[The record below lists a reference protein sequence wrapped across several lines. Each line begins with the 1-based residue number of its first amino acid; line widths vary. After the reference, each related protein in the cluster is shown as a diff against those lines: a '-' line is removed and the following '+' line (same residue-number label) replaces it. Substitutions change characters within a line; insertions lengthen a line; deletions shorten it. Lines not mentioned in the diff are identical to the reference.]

1 MPDAACGCHVGIVA
15 DHQLTGTW
23 IPLGVHYTPYTL
35 CLSYGIFMG
44 SMAANLNDAGL
55 DIGPVNR
62 LSVYIM
68 ASGVPVVIYYNGM
81 ISSAA
86 DYVLVVISRC
96 RHCVCDGHHYH
107 GSYHFIHY
115 VLHNF
120 LHLIVQHFVL
130 NHTAKVGPFCTL
142 RKRNTL

>member
-1 MPDAACGCHVGIVA
+1 MGIVT

-23 IPLGVHYTPYTL
+23 IPLGVHYAPYTL
-35 CLSYGIFMG
+35 CLGYNAVVRR
-44 SMAANLNDAGL
+44 MAANLHDASL
-55 DIGPVNR
+55 DIGPVGR
-62 LSVYIM
+62 FFVYIM
-68 ASGVPVVIYYNGM
+68 AGGVPVVIYYNGM

-86 DYVLVVISRC
+86 D
-96 RHCVCDGHHYH
+96 
-107 GSYHFIHY
+107 Y